1 MELKLVPQT
10 ALSQK
15 QNQLLMMLPKM
26 QQAIA
31 FLQAPIMELSA
42 LLKEE
47 MQRNPL
53 LEEEENDD
61 DDEIAQLVDA
71 EKEQELDVDRQENEE
86 VRFDDDDFEVMKKL
100 DEEYRDHF
108 AQSGDGFA
116 QVVDEER
123 VKQFLE
129 NSLKKSETLYEFLM
143 AQASENLEN
152 EKDQILAQQIIGNL
166 DQNGFLGVA
175 LSEIALLLNEPIQRV
190 EQMLTLIQTF
200 DPPGV
205 GALDVRTSLMLQ
217 LKRKGMEKTL
227 AYRIIENQ
235 FDDLLHNR
243 IPVIARSLNSTF
255 KEVEDAIF
263 YQIAKLD
270 LKPGSL
276 FYLPYTPYIVPD
288 AIFDETNGE
297 FTIIINQEGLPNL
310 RINRRY
316 LRLMDQSDTSEE
328 TKNFIRMHLQSAKYL
343 MHNIFQRNQTLN
355 RVLECL
361 LAKQKEYLSS
371 QEGELFPLLLKEVA
385 QELELHESTIA
396 RAVANKYILTPRGM
410 LPMRRFFS
418 NSLSTDTGEEKS
430 TDAVREQIK
439 KMIEEEDKCRPLS
452 DEKMMVLLKERG
464 IICARRTVAKYR
476 RMLEYGNAHQ
486 RRKYTR

>member
-1 MELKLVPQT
+1 MELKLVPKL

-31 FLQAPIMELSA
+31 FLQAPVMELSA

-53 LEEEENDD
+53 LEEEED
-61 DDEIAQLVDA
+61 DDEEISQLVEA
-71 EKEQELDVDRQENEE
+71 EKEQELDLDHQENEE
-86 VRFDDDDFEVMKKL
+86 VRFDDCDFEVMKKL

-108 AQSGDGFA
+108 AQSGDGST
-116 QVVDEER
+116 QIMEEEKI
-123 VKQFLE
+123 KQFLE
-129 NSLKKSETLYEFLM
+129 NSIQKSETLYEFLM

-152 EKDQILAQQIIGNL
+152 EKDEKLAQQIIGNL
-166 DQNGFLGVA
+166 DQNGFLGVP
-175 LSEIALLLNEPIQRV
+175 LSEIALLLNEPIKRV
-190 EQMLTLIQTF
+190 EQMLVLIQTF
-200 DPPGV
+200 DPPGI
-205 GALDVRTSLMLQ
+205 GALDVRMSLMLQ
-217 LKRKGMEKTL
+217 LKRKGMENTL
-227 AYRIIENQ
+227 SYRIIEHQ
-235 FDDLLHNR
+235 FDNLLHNR
-243 IPVIARSLNSTF
+243 IPAIAKSLNCTF
-255 KEVEDAIF
+255 KQVEEAIF

-276 FYLPYTPYIVPD
+276 FYLPYTPYVVPD
-288 AIFDETNGE
+288 AIIDEADGE
-297 FTIIINQEGLPNL
+297 FTIIINQEALPNL

-316 LRLMDQSDTSEE
+316 LRLMDQSDTNEE

-355 RVLECL
+355 RVLEYL

-371 QEGELFPLLLKEVA
+371 QIGELFPLLLKEVA

-396 RAVANKYILTPRGM
+396 RAVANKYVQTPRGM

-418 NSLSTDTGEEKS
+418 NSLVTDTGEEKS
-430 TDAVREQIK
+430 TDAVREHIK
-439 KMIEEEDKCRPLS
+439 KMIDGEDKCKPLS
-452 DEKMMVLLKERG
+452 DEKIMILLKEKG

-476 RMLEYGNAHQ
+476 QMLDYGNAHQ
-486 RRKYTR
+486 RRKYTP